1 MFLPMFFLL
10 MGYNCLLCLIQE
22 WCSTLM
28 IDERGLMMDVDGWSQ
43 CIAVDVLLHEKHSA
57 SVQQWNKI
65 LEASKKSDSWTAA
78 R

>member
-1 MFLPMFFLL
+1 MYIVVFDTGVVFNF
-10 MGYNCLLCLIQE
+10 
-22 WCSTLM
+22 
-28 IDERGLMMDVDGWSQ
+28 DERGLMMDVDGWSQ